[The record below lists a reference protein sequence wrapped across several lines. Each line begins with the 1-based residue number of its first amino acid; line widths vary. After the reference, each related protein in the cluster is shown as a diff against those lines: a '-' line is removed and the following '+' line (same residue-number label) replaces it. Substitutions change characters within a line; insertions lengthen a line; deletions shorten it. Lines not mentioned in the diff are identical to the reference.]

1 MKPFFEQ
8 GPIRPPSEA
17 GSLLVRVSRNCP
29 WNKCAFCRTYK
40 NTKFELRSI
49 EEIQKDIDSMSEIAK
64 ILKELSVKE
73 GNQGLISERIV
84 NIVFDRYPLYT
95 ECHRAVALWL
105 HYGGESVFLQ
115 DADSLVMKTDD
126 IASILRHILGA
137 FPSVNGITTYCRSK
151 TAARKSV
158 AELELLRDAGLARIH
173 VGMESGLD
181 PLLKLIRKGVTAA
194 DHIEGGQ
201 KIKAAGISLCEY
213 VIPGLGGTLY
223 SGEHARE
230 TARVINAIHPDFVR
244 LRTLHVVNDTPLM
257 ELMKKGEFSPL
268 GDEDV
273 LREIQELISG
283 LEGIETTIVSDHI
296 LNLLEEIEG
305 SLPRD
310 KEKMLDLLER
320 YFSLSEE
327 QRLVFRLGRRS
338 GIYRRLAD
346 LSDKSAYEDLKN
358 IVDHYETMGN
368 GSLEKHL
375 SMVMNRYI

>member
-1 MKPFFEQ
+1 MNPSFEQ

-29 WNKCAFCRTYK
+29 WNKCAFCRTYQ

-49 EEIQKDIDSMSEIAK
+49 GEIRRDIDSMSEIAE
-64 ILKELSVKE
+64 ILEKLSIKE
-73 GNQGLISERIV
+73 GDQGLISERIV
-84 NIVFDRYPLYT
+84 NIVFDRYPLYN
-95 ECHRAVALWL
+95 EFHRAVALWL

-126 IASILRHILGA
+126 IASILRYIRGA
-137 FPSVNGITTYCRSK
+137 FPSVTRITTYCRSK

-158 AELELLRDAGLARIH
+158 AELQLLRDAGLARIH

-181 PLLKLIRKGVTAA
+181 PLLKLIQKGVTAA

-230 TARVINAIHPDFVR
+230 TARVINAIDPDFVR

-257 ELMKKGEFSPL
+257 ELMQKGEFSPL

-305 SLPRD
+305 RLPRD
-310 KEKMLDLLER
+310 KKKMLDLLER
-320 YFSLSEE
+320 YFSQSEE

-346 LSDKSAYEDLKN
+346 LSDKSAYEELKN
-358 IVDHYETMGN
+358 VVDHHETMGS

-375 SMVMNRYI
+375 STVMNRYI